1 MGYYLLL
8 QYFTFFSV
16 ANNQFSSAFILNLRK
31 KTSVEKNKNCGPFLS
46 FERKANF
53 NLAHF

>member
-1 MGYYLLL
+1 MGYYVLR

-31 KTSVEKNKNCGPFLS
+31 KTSVVDRKIADLFFLLKGRLIS
-46 FERKANF
+46 
-53 NLAHF
+53 L